1 MEYGRWSH
9 GGVISPNSCQP
20 QKQRP
25 LRCPAGHS
33 AAFKECCQTCRCL
46 RLLYGALQAIRRE
59 SDSRALVLLDEVGTG
74 TDPGEGAALG
84 VALLHALIRGG
95 FGGASF
101 TMATTHH
108 RCLFML
114 TIHGAF
120 GSL

>member
-1 MEYGRWSH
+1 MAPWWRH
-9 GGVISPNSCQP
+9 FT
-20 QKQRP
+20 KQ
-25 LRCPAGHS
+25 LSTAKAEAPALP
-33 AAFKECCQTCRCL
+33 CRCL
-46 RLLYGALQAIRRE
+46 RLLFGALQAIRRE